1 MSDQTISIHAYF
13 TIEPECEAFFRE
25 ICDKMIAKTST
36 EEGCINYGFSLA
48 GDKVFCRK
56 SYVNARAALLHLD
69 NVRGITD

>member
-1 MSDQTISIHAYF
+1 MSNQTISIHPYF

-48 GDKVFCRK
+48 GDKVF
-56 SYVNARAALLHLD
+56 LP
-69 NVRGITD
+69 